1 MMKLRKADF
10 MRKIFSAATIVCLS
24 LVILTG
30 CSVTVR
36 ELSENPDVI
45 STIGLRSSQG
55 SGLFCDVCGKELSHR
70 ECGEDYQITFFQG
83 RLVEKTYNL
92 VCPDCADSIVE
103 YIGRL
108 GSES

>member
-1 MMKLRKADF
+1 
-10 MRKIFSAATIVCLS
+10 MRKVFVAAMIVCLS

-36 ELSENPDVI
+36 ESSENPDVI

-55 SGLFCDVCGKELSHR
+55 SGLFCDVCGKELSNR
-70 ECGEDYQITFFQG
+70 ECGEDYQITFLQG
-83 RLVEKTYNL
+83 RIVEKTYNL
-92 VCPDCADSIVE
+92 VCPDCADNIVA
-103 YIGRL
+103 YIEQL

>member
-1 MMKLRKADF
+1 MKG
-10 MRKIFSAATIVCLS
+10 IFIVATIVCLS
-24 LVILTG
+24 LVTLTG

-36 ELSENPDVI
+36 ESSENPDVI

-55 SGLFCDVCGKELSHR
+55 SGLFCDVCGKELSNR
-70 ECGEDYQITFFQG
+70 ECGEDYQITFFRG